1 METLLVA
8 VVAIAVG
15 GAAAAFGA
23 RLFAVLLPV
32 WGFLT
37 GLLLGAD
44 ILAVADSTSPF
55 ATLDG
60 WIAGAG
66 LGIVL
71 AAVAALW
78 FSGAVLILGIGLGT
92 AVGGGLAAIA
102 GADVGGASLGLGVT
116 AGALVGMAIR
126 LTETP
131 SQLVA
136 AITAYGGAMWAVAG
150 GLLLIGRIH
159 VADLHGVGPAG
170 AIRGDIPAVALVFL
184 VGTAA
189 FALQARDLRRRR
201 IATLDRDRFRF

>member
-23 RLFAVLLPV
+23 RLFPVLLPV
-32 WGFLT
+32 WGFLS

-44 ILAVADSTSPF
+44 ILAVTDATSPF
-55 ATLDG
+55 ASLEG
-60 WIAGAG
+60 WLAGAG

-92 AVGGGLAAIA
+92 AVGCGLAAVA
-102 GADVGGASLGLGVT
+102 GADVGAASLGVGVV
-116 AGALVGMAIR
+116 AGALVGLGIR
-126 LTETP
+126 LADTP

-150 GLLLIGRIH
+150 VLLVLGRID

-170 AIRGDIPAVALVFL
+170 AMRGDIPAVALAFL

-189 FALQARDLRRRR
+189 YALQARDLRRRR
-201 IATLDRDRFRF
+201 VDTLDRERFRF